1 MQLVEGV
8 VGICIK
14 IPMEN
19 IKLVT
24 YKLKQMTNSEKAIAQ
39 LFGVLCSIVKSE
51 HTPQATKQAT
61 ISTFQHLIGEEGSPF
76 LNDELIQLS
85 TAMDVEMQSIV
96 RQLNGDRI
104 LNEVLTNNINLN

>member
-1 MQLVEGV
+1 MHLVEGV

-24 YKLKQMTNSEKAIAQ
+24 FKLKQMTNSEKAIAQ
-39 LFGVLCSIVKSE
+39 LFGVLCSVVKSE

-61 ISTFQHLIGEEGSPF
+61 ISTFQHLIGEDGSPF
-76 LNDELIQLS
+76 LEDELIQLS
-85 TAMDVEMQSIV
+85 IAMDNEMQSIV

-104 LNEVLTNNINLN
+104 LNNVLTNNINLN

>member
-1 MQLVEGV
+1 
-8 VGICIK
+8 
-14 IPMEN
+14 MEN

-61 ISTFQHLIGEEGSPF
+61 ISTFSHLIGEENSPF
-76 LNDELIQLS
+76 LTDELIQLS
-85 TAMDVEMQSIV
+85 TAMDAEMQSIV
-96 RQLNGDRI
+96 RQLNGQQI
-104 LNEVLTNNINLN
+104 INNVLTNNINLN

>member
-85 TAMDVEMQSIV
+85 TAMDSEMQSIV
-96 RQLNGDRI
+96 RQLNGDKI
-104 LNEVLTNNINLN
+104 LNNVLTNNINLN

>member
-85 TAMDVEMQSIV
+85 TAMDSEMQSIV

-104 LNEVLTNNINLN
+104 LNNVLTNNINLN

>member
-1 MQLVEGV
+1 
-8 VGICIK
+8 
-14 IPMEN
+14 
-19 IKLVT
+19 
-24 YKLKQMTNSEKAIAQ
+24 MTNSEKAIAQ

-61 ISTFQHLIGEEGSPF
+61 ISTFSKLIGSEDSPF
-76 LNDELIQLS
+76 LTDELMNLS
-85 TAMDVEMQSIV
+85 VAMDNEMQSIV

>member
-1 MQLVEGV
+1 
-8 VGICIK
+8 
-14 IPMEN
+14 MEN

-61 ISTFQHLIGEEGSPF
+61 ISTFSHLIGEDGSPF
-76 LNDELIQLS
+76 LTDELIQLS
-85 TAMDVEMQSIV
+85 TAMDAEMQSIV
-96 RQLNGDRI
+96 RQLNGGQI
-104 LNEVLTNNINLN
+104 LNNVLTNNINLN

>member
-1 MQLVEGV
+1 
-8 VGICIK
+8 
-14 IPMEN
+14 
-19 IKLVT
+19 
-24 YKLKQMTNSEKAIAQ
+24 MTNSEKAIAQ

-85 TAMDVEMQSIV
+85 TAMDMEMQSIV
-96 RQLNGDRI
+96 RQLNGDRM
-104 LNEVLTNNINLN
+104 LNEVLSNNVNLN

>member
-1 MQLVEGV
+1 
-8 VGICIK
+8 
-14 IPMEN
+14 MEN

-61 ISTFQHLIGEEGSPF
+61 ISTFSHLIGEDGSPF
-76 LNDELIQLS
+76 LEDELIQLS
-85 TAMDVEMQSIV
+85 TAMDAEMQSIV
-96 RQLNGDRI
+96 RQLNGQQI
-104 LNEVLTNNINLN
+104 LNNVLTNNINLN

>member
-1 MQLVEGV
+1 
-8 VGICIK
+8 
-14 IPMEN
+14 MEN

-76 LNDELIQLS
+76 LNEELIQLS
-85 TAMDVEMQSIV
+85 TAMDSEMQSIV

-104 LNEVLTNNINLN
+104 LNNVLTNNINLN